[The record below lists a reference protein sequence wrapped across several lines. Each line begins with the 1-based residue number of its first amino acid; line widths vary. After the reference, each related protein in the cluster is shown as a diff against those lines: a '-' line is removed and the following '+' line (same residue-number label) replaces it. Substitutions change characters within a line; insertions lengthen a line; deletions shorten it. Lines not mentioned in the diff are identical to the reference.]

1 MSLYRYRID
10 LRSLKES
17 DRERIYDLL
26 DEHYVETNMMLT
38 KTPHVYEF
46 FMDESIIPEKID
58 GLPLELLHR
67 VP

>member
-1 MSLYRYRID
+1 MSLYRYSID
-10 LRSLKES
+10 LRPLNES
-17 DRERIYDLL
+17 ERNRIYDLL

-38 KTPHVYEF
+38 RTPHVYEF

-58 GLPLELLHR
+58 GLPLELLRR